1 MYFNINFF
9 NDKYPDISA
18 EHLNYIQ
25 KQFEEMVEQMKKK
38 KKDATLPF
46 VIRKDINPNFVKK
59 GEIFYLSSEDSQQL
73 LSQTIGKTFY
83 TFLQD
88 PNGRLRYN
96 NGGVEF
102 RYKMVDA
109 ETAKYMMTSGSEQE
123 EDPGGHGTPG
133 EIGDNPYQPSKQT
146 YTIYY
151 YTVGGTTIDNQTV
164 AGGTLITAPAG
175 ITTKDGYTFSGWF
188 FDSEYGKEVVF
199 PFSVLNN
206 IVLYAKWTEEVPEQ
220 HTVHF
225 VVNGGTTIEDMV
237 VNDKVYIEEPTTTK
251 DGYKIEGWYLD
262 ADFTDRIVFPYCIT
276 EDTTFYVKWEDATVY
291 KTITYIYGTNEYST
305 KKVPVGSVVDL
316 ETPTKDGY
324 NFDGWYLENTYKNQV
339 NSPYTITDNIVLYAK
354 WTEKIYYVVSFIT
367 SGTAVNSITVEQG
380 ESIAVIPTTYKEKYN
395 FIGWYTDEA
404 YTNKITF
411 PFTPTQDITLYAKFE
426 LQQGG
431 IKTYVDL
438 SALKIKYIRDVQW
451 GNTNNKWG
459 NWTEMKVIKNGINI
473 AQGCDI
479 IISWDNKT
487 ISNSKY
493 TDGDTS
499 NFYSP
504 YTGVITINTYYID
517 NNVMVILNEPST
529 IDSIIVY
536 RTNGTAQFYHRI
548 EVSENGTDWII
559 VDNSDIDGTYTE
571 TENGKTIDFANKQ
584 VEICDYTNLN
594 VKYIRDVQWGNR
606 ANTYGNWGEMQAI
619 KGNDNVALGCD
630 IITSWNN
637 KTISNSTYTDGVIN
651 NNIYYD
657 VDTRGQEQNVMVIL
671 NQPTNLDKITLWRYN
686 NSRFYC
692 KVQISEDGT
701 DWITV
706 EDTNLI
712 GTYSHEN
719 NGRTISLITRRIVNK
734 ETN

>member
-59 GEIFYLSSEDSQQL
+59 GEIFYLSDENSQQL

-96 NGGVEF
+96 NNGVEF

-206 IVLYAKWTEEVPEQ
+206 INLYAKWTEEVPEQ

-262 ADFTDRIVFPYCIT
+262 ANFTNRIVFPYCIT

-324 NFDGWYLENTYKNQV
+324 NFDGWYLENTYENQV

-367 SGTAVNSITVEQG
+367 SGTAVDSITVEQG

-411 PFTPTQDITLYAKFE
+411 PFTPTESITLYAYFESQQAEYISGLNIRYIKWFLDREDADTNSTIYMFSE
-426 LQQGG
+426 LQAYKDKENKALNKPVTSSW
-431 IKTYVDL
+431 KTDISTTSFVND
-438 SALKIKYIRDVQW
+438 
-451 GNTNNKWG
+451 GNTSTALGK
-459 NWTEMKVIKNGINI
+459 
-473 AQGCDI
+473 ALQ
-479 IISWDNKT
+479 T
-487 ISNSKY
+487 I
-493 TDGDTS
+493 TPT
-499 NFYSP
+499 P
-504 YTGVITINTYYID
+504 VITIDLETPTQLD
-517 NNVMVILNEPST
+517 N
-529 IDSIIVY
+529 IIYY
-536 RTNGTAQFYHRI
+536 RTTNTNSNQTDKI
-548 EVSENGTDWII
+548 MVSEDGII
-559 VDNSDIDGTYTE
+559 YYVVNMTTTTTSIL
-571 TENGKTIDFANKQ
+571 GKTIDLTSIPTSSTQ
-584 VEICDYTNLN
+584 TIDYSN
-594 VKYIRDVQWGNR
+594 YIKNIRYVR
-606 ANTYGNWGEMQAI
+606 I
-619 KGNDNVALGCD
+619 SIRS
-630 IITSWNN
+630 II
-637 KTISNSTYTDGVIN
+637 
-651 NNIYYD
+651 
-657 VDTRGQEQNVMVIL
+657 
-671 NQPTNLDKITLWRYN
+671 
-686 NSRFYC
+686 SR
-692 KVQISEDGT
+692 KK
-701 DWITV
+701 
-706 EDTNLI
+706 
-712 GTYSHEN
+712 
-719 NGRTISLITRRIVNK
+719 SLT
-734 ETN
+734 

>member
-1 MYFNINFF
+1 MYFTISFL

-38 KKDATLPF
+38 KKDPTLPF

-59 GEIFYLSSEDSQQL
+59 GEIFYLSSEDSKQL

-96 NGGVEF
+96 NNGVEF

-123 EDPGGHGTPG
+123 NDPGGHGTPG
-133 EIGDNPYQPSKQT
+133 KIDDNPYKPSKQT

-206 IVLYAKWTEEVPEQ
+206 INLYAKWTEEVPEQ

-225 VVNGGTTIEDMV
+225 VVNGGSTIEDMV
-237 VNDKVYIEEPTTTK
+237 VGDKVYIEEPTTTK

-291 KTITYIYGTNEYST
+291 KTITYIYGINDYTT
-305 KKVPVGSVVDL
+305 KKVPIGSEVVL

-324 NFDGWYLENTYKNQV
+324 NFDGWYLEDTYENQV
-339 NSPYTITDNIVLYAK
+339 SSPYTINDNIILYAK
-354 WTEKIYYVVSFIT
+354 WTEKVYYVVSFIT
-367 SGTAVNSITVEQG
+367 TGTAVENITVEQG
-380 ESIAVIPTTYKEKYN
+380 ESIDIMPTSYKANYN
-395 FIGWYTDEA
+395 FLGWYTDET

-411 PFTPTQDITLYAKFE
+411 PYTPTESITLYAKFKS
-426 LQQGG
+426 QIGQ
-431 IKTYVDL
+431 ITTYVDL
-438 SALKIKYIRDVQW
+438 NSLNIKYIRDIQW
-451 GNTNNKWG
+451 GNTATNNNKYWG
-459 NWTEMKVIKNGINI
+459 NWSEMKVIKNGINI

-479 IISWDNKT
+479 ITSWDNKT
-487 ISNSKY
+487 ISNSTY

-504 YTGVITINTYYID
+504 YTGVIARETNGAD
-517 NNVMVILNEPST
+517 CNVMVVLNQPST

-536 RTNGTAQFYHRI
+536 RTDSTNKYYHRV

-571 TENGKTIDFANKQ
+571 TADGKTIDFANKQ

-594 VKYIRDVQWGNR
+594 IKYIRDVQWGGKN
-606 ANTYGNWGEMQAI
+606 NNWGNWKELKAFKDDVNIAQ
-619 KGNDNVALGCD
+619 GCA

-637 KTISNSTYTDGVIN
+637 KTISNNTYTDGTID
-651 NNIYYD
+651 NNIYG
-657 VDTRGQEQNVMVIL
+657 VDTKGQEQNVMVIL

-701 DWITV
+701 EWITL

-712 GTYSHEN
+712 GTYTHDN
-719 NGRTISLITRRIVNK
+719 NGRTISLITRKVV
-734 ETN
+734 